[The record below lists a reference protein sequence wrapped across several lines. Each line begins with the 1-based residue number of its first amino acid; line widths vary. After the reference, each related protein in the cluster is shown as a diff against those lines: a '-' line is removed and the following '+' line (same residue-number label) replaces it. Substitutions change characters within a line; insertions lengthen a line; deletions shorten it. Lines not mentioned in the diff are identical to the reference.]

1 MQQPPPPEPPPREP
15 PPPEPPPRPS
25 LPQQRPWGYE
35 PPQPPQPPQPPRPWY
50 RQPLGIFAIITAAL
64 LAIGVLANALG
75 GSQAPGAAPVT
86 TAAPGAAPPPPTA
99 ASTTSTVPATL
110 GDRIRQTAQ
119 DNLGAV
125 GTVTAVDAQLGGTVT
140 VSWEIAPAATMGLT
154 RNQARLGALRI
165 MRAVKQAEAGAGDDY
180 QGVRLLGRYRP
191 PGSAEPKTV
200 VRLRF
205 SKATVQRTEFSDL
218 RYAEAYDLADTAIVD
233 PAFLG

>member
-1 MQQPPPPEPPPREP
+1 MQQPPPPEPPPRP
-15 PPPEPPPRPS
+15 P

-35 PPQPPQPPQPPRPWY
+35 PPRPPQPPRPWY

-64 LAIGVLANALG
+64 LAVGLLANALDG
-75 GSQAPGAAPVT
+75 GQAPGAAPAT
-86 TAAPGAAPPPPTA
+86 TAAPGAAPPPPTGA
-99 ASTTSTVPATL
+99 ATTTTVPATL

-119 DNLGAV
+119 EQLGAV
-125 GTVTAVDAQLGGTVT
+125 GTVTGVDAQLGGTVT
-140 VSWEIAPAATMGLT
+140 VVWEIAPAATTGLT
-154 RNQARLGALRI
+154 RNQARLGVLRI

-191 PGSAEPKTV
+191 PGGAEPKTV

-233 PAFLG
+233 PAFRG

>member
-1 MQQPPPPEPPPREP
+1 MQQPPPPEPPPQP
-15 PPPEPPPRPS
+15 P

-35 PPQPPQPPQPPRPWY
+35 PPRPPQPPRPWY

-64 LAIGVLANALG
+64 LAVGLLANALDGGAAAPG
-75 GSQAPGAAPVT
+75 GSPAT
-86 TAAPGAAPPPPTA
+86 TGAAPPPPTA
-99 ASTTSTVPATL
+99 AATTTTVPATL

-119 DNLGAV
+119 EQLGAV
-125 GTVTAVDAQLGGTVT
+125 GTVTGVDAQLGGTVT
-140 VSWEIAPAATMGLT
+140 VVWEIAPAATMGLT
-154 RNQARLGALRI
+154 RNQARLGVLRI

-191 PGSAEPKTV
+191 PGGAEPKTV

-233 PAFLG
+233 PAFRG